1 MPYGLWSVL
10 LVASCELVLLLKS
23 SRPCRL
29 RGFQVAPKHKPDRRG
44 GGQKGDSSS
53 PRNKSQ
59 KRCTLKKSG
68 GFMMKAEERLMM
80 CVSCELT
87 E

>member
-1 MPYGLWSVL
+1 MPYGLWSVRL
-10 LVASCELVLLLKS
+10 LRVASLSCYSRVVALAAYEGFKLLPNIS
-23 SRPCRL
+23 PTE
-29 RGFQVAPKHKPDRRG
+29 GG

>member
-10 LVASCELVLLLKS
+10 LVASCELVLLL
-23 SRPCRL
+23 L
-29 RGFQVAPKHKPDRRG
+29 ALAAYEFQVAPKHKPDRRG

-68 GFMMKAEERLMM
+68 GGVHDESRREIDDVR
-80 CVSCELT
+80 EL
-87 E
+87 